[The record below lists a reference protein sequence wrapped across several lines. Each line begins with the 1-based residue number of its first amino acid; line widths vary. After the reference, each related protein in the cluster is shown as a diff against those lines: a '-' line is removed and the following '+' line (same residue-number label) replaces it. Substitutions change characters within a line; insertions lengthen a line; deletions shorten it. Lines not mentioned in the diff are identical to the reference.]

1 MIGSL
6 KHTVAVALIGAVS
19 LAQAADVKQVK
30 IGVMND
36 SSGVFADG
44 GGERSTTV
52 AKLAVEDFM
61 AANPSAGFKVEVV
74 LGNHQNKPD
83 VGSAIARKWFTQDGV
98 DAVIDLPNSGVA
110 LAVSALAAELNK
122 AVLVSGAGSTR
133 ITGDLCNK
141 NTVHWTYDTYATAQG
156 SVKATAKPGRD
167 KWFFITADYSFGHNL
182 EENATAALKALG
194 YKVVGAARA
203 PLGTSDFSSLIL
215 QAQSSGANVVGFAN
229 AGGDFNNSAKQ
240 AVEFGLPKQ
249 GIALGALWAGIYELH
264 SIGLKNGQ
272 GLAFMVPFYWD
283 ANDRTRKLNARFSKL
298 HPNFVLS
305 EQHSGVYGATLGYL
319 QGVLKAQSTEGD
331 KVVATMKTM
340 EFDDIYG
347 KGRIRVDGR
356 KIHAMNLYTA
366 KTEAESHGEWDL
378 FKLVKTIPAEEA
390 FAPLSKACKLVN

>member
-1 MIGSL
+1 MNL
-6 KHTVAVALIGAVS
+6 LQKTAMTVALS
-19 LAQAADVKQVK
+19 AAFGTAFAGNVKTVK

-52 AKLAVEDFM
+52 AKMAVEDFM
-61 AANPSAGFKVEVV
+61 AAHPNAGFKVEVV
-74 LGNHQNKPD
+74 LGNHQNKAD
-83 VGSAIARKWFTQDGV
+83 VGSAIARKWFTQENV
-98 DAVIDLPNSGVA
+98 DAIIDLPNSGVA
-110 LAVSALAAELNK
+110 LAVSALAGELNK
-122 AVLVSGAGSTR
+122 AVLVSGAGTTR
-133 ITGDLCNK
+133 LTGDLCNK

-182 EENATAALKALG
+182 EENATAAVKAMG
-194 YKVVGAARA
+194 YKVVGSARA

-229 AGGDFNNSAKQ
+229 AGGDFNNAAKQ

-249 GIALGALWAGIYELH
+249 GIALGALWAGLYELH
-264 SIGLKNGQ
+264 TIGLKNGQ

-283 ANDRTRKLNARFSKL
+283 ANERTRSLNARFMKA
-298 HPNFVLS
+298 HPGRVLS

-319 QGVLKAQSTEGD
+319 RGVLKADSTEGA
-331 KVVATMKTM
+331 KAIAALKTL
-340 EFDDIYG
+340 ELDDIYG
-347 KGRIRVDGR
+347 KGRVREDGR
-356 KIHAMNLYTA
+356 KIHAMSLYTA
-366 KTEAESHGEWDL
+366 KTEAESKGEWDL

-390 FAPLSKACKLVN
+390 FAPMSKTCALVK